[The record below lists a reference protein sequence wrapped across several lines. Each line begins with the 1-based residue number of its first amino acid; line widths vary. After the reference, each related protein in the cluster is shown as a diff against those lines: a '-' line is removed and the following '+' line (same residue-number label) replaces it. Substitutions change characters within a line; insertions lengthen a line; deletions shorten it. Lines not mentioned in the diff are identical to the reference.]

1 MDGVAGGGGLLL
13 VDKPRGW
20 TSHDVVAALRR
31 RFPKGTKVGHGGTLD
46 PMATGL
52 LILLVGRAT
61 RSAQSLLGLPKVYAG
76 RIRLGVETE
85 TGDLDGRVLREEALP
100 PSLSADEVGRAF
112 AEHLGEIELPVPKYS
127 AVKFK
132 GRPFYSYARKGQ
144 EVPERVRTS
153 SIESFD
159 LLSWEPPEAAFRL
172 RCSSGTYVRAIAVS
186 VGQRLGSCATLSELR
201 REAAG
206 PFRIEEARPA
216 AELLGLDGAAL
227 EGLLIPAQS
236 AEPAL

>member
-1 MDGVAGGGGLLL
+1 MIDGGGLLL

-61 RSAQSLLGLPKVYAG
+61 RQAQSLLGLAKVYAG

-85 TGDLDGRVLREEALP
+85 TGDLDGRVLREQAP
-100 PSLSADEVGRAF
+100 APSLSVEEVRRAF
-112 AEHLGEIELPVPKYS
+112 AKHVGEIELPIPKYS

-132 GRPFYSYARKGQ
+132 GRPLYSYARKGV
-144 EVPERVRTS
+144 EVPERVRTTT
-153 SIESFD
+153 IESFD
-159 LLSWEPPEAAFRL
+159 LLGWEPPEAAFRL
-172 RCSSGTYVRAIAVS
+172 RCSSGTYVRAIALS
-186 VGQRLGSCATLSELR
+186 VGQSLGSCAALSELR
-201 REAAG
+201 REEAG
-206 PFRIEEARPA
+206 PFSVSQARPA
-216 AELLGLDGAAL
+216 SELANLEASAL
-227 EGLLIPAQS
+227 ASLLIPLQ
-236 AEPAL
+236 PATAP